1 MAIEIKVPPVGE
13 SISEVRIGEW
23 YIAEGDSVPI
33 DKELVGLETDK
44 ATFDV
49 PAPVAG
55 KITQIV
61 MKAGETAQIGDVIA
75 YIEAGAVSA
84 APAKSEPSAPASKSA
99 APAEKPAPAASS
111 AGTQAAVMPAASRVL
126 AEKGIPA
133 TSVQGTGRD
142 GRVLKE
148 DAIAAKAPST
158 ALAAPRSNGDEVSI
172 EADGTRT
179 QRAVPMTPIRK
190 KIAQRLVMAKQNAA
204 LLTTFNEIDMSAIKD
219 IRNRYKDA
227 FQQRYGIKL
236 GFMSFFTKAVVE
248 ALMEIPQVGAQVQ
261 GDNLV
266 YYNYY
271 DIGIAVG
278 GGKGLVVPIIRNSE
292 RLSFAEIELQITDF
306 GKRAQANKIGLDEME
321 GGCFTI
327 SNGGVYGSLL
337 STPIVNP
344 PQSGVLGLHN
354 IVDRPVVV
362 DGQIVIRPMMYI
374 AMTYDHRVVDGRE
387 AVTFLKRIKDTIED
401 PTRLILEI

>member
-84 APAKSEPSAPASKSA
+84 TPAKSEPSAPASKPA

-148 DAIAAKAPST
+148 DALAAKAPST

-278 GGKGLVVPIIRNSE
+278 GGKGLVVPIIRNAE

-362 DGQIVIRPMMYI
+362 DG
-374 AMTYDHRVVDGRE
+374 RE

>member
-84 APAKSEPSAPASKSA
+84 TPAKSEPSAPASKPA

-158 ALAAPRSNGDEVSI
+158 ALASPRSNGDEVSI

-278 GGKGLVVPIIRNSE
+278 GGKGLVVPIIRNAE

>member
-84 APAKSEPSAPASKSA
+84 TPAKSEPSAPASKPA

-148 DAIAAKAPST
+148 DALAAKAPST

-278 GGKGLVVPIIRNSE
+278 GGKGLVVPIIRNAE

-354 IVDRPVVV
+354 IIDRPVVV

>member
-84 APAKSEPSAPASKSA
+84 TPAKSEPSAPASKPA

-148 DAIAAKAPST
+148 DALAAKAPST

-278 GGKGLVVPIIRNSE
+278 GGKGLVVPIIRNAE